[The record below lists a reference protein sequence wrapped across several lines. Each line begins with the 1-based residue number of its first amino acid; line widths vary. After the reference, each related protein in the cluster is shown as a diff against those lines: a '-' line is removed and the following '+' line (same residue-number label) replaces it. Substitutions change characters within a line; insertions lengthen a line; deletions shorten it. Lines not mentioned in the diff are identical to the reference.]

1 MVLVGFVD
9 SVFSELL
16 WSCAMQNAEG
26 HFEQDDLAE
35 IWRSAQH
42 RRTED
47 VGGWLTKYVA
57 RWRSLKSRDDR
68 PQYPQAQVRA
78 PGRKTA

>member
-1 MVLVGFVD
+1 
-9 SVFSELL
+9 
-16 WSCAMQNAEG
+16 MQNAED

-47 VGGWLTKYVA
+47 VGVWLAKYVA
-57 RWRSLKSRDDR
+57 KRRSLKSRDD
-68 PQYPQAQVRA
+68 PQAQVRA
-78 PGRKTA
+78 PGMKTA